1 MACASQHS
9 TCVWSTRAHHPSCC
23 AYLTPVWLLNRPHPQ
38 PISQPTS
45 QATNLL
51 PPHPHTTTPSSNQSN
66 HTDMSKPPPLPPDI
80 PPTTTTVT
88 PATTGVTVPLDVWA
102 QMQHFMA
109 TFAPLALAP
118 SKPSLPIGTVL
129 LSEPSPTLTP
139 PTITPLAPEPTDQ
152 SAIALNSSSPPSPTI
167 PGLDELWK
175 DVEADD
181 PHDKD
186 DSTQLVVNSSLD
198 QQIKPDTQPQM
209 GSSKLVLITDLD

>member
-1 MACASQHS
+1 DGLCITALHIKRLEYS
-9 TCVWSTRAHHPSCC
+9 RPPSK
-23 AYLTPVWLLNRPHPQ
+23 LLCLSNSGFHTQPTPHPQ

-66 HTDMSKPPPLPPDI
+66 HTDMSKPLLLPPNI

-109 TFAPLALAP
+109 TFVSSLALAP

-152 SAIALNSSSPPSPTI
+152 SAI
-167 PGLDELWK
+167 
-175 DVEADD
+175 
-181 PHDKD
+181 
-186 DSTQLVVNSSLD
+186 
-198 QQIKPDTQPQM
+198 KP
-209 GSSKLVLITDLD
+209 